1 MTLHLSDL
9 YRLDGTVSRSTYL
22 TLGTVLMLIKYG
34 LDWIV
39 ATWIFGVEWNP
50 FNYLVVPGGASGIT
64 QVPAEERWL
73 HTSLLLIALPFIWLG
88 VVLTVRRLRTTGL
101 PLGLVVLFFVPVVN
115 LVFFLVLGAL
125 SAHPEWARHPHPE
138 RFPRLRALHARVAR
152 ENPVA
157 RGAFALL
164 VTVPVGLGLT
174 ILSATY
180 LGAYGWA
187 LFVGLP
193 FVVGMGS
200 VLVYGFGQPQ
210 STGSC
215 LLVSFLSIVV
225 LGVLG
230 LAVAIEGAICL
241 IMAAPIAIVVGM
253 LGGAIGCAIQYRPW
267 SLEETPYLLPFLFL
281 LVPSL
286 MAAEFAADPQAAL
299 IAVSTAVE
307 VEAPPQ
313 RVWDR
318 VVSFPELP
326 EPHEWLF
333 RAGVAYPTR
342 AEIHGRGPGAVRH
355 CVFSTGT
362 FVEPIEVWDEP
373 HLLRFAV
380 TEQPDPMREWSPYDI
395 HPPHLDHYLVS
406 QRGQFLLTELPGGR
420 TRLEGT
426 TWYTNKMWPEW
437 YWQMWSDAIIH
448 RIHNRVLVHIKK
460 LAEE

>member
-1 MTLHLSDL
+1 
-9 YRLDGTVSRSTYL
+9 
-22 TLGTVLMLIKYG
+22 
-34 LDWIV
+34 
-39 ATWIFGVEWNP
+39 
-50 FNYLVVPGGASGIT
+50 
-64 QVPAEERWL
+64 
-73 HTSLLLIALPFIWLG
+73 
-88 VVLTVRRLRTTGL
+88 
-101 PLGLVVLFFVPVVN
+101 
-115 LVFFLVLGAL
+115 
-125 SAHPEWARHPHPE
+125 
-138 RFPRLRALHARVAR
+138 
-152 ENPVA
+152 
-157 RGAFALL
+157 
-164 VTVPVGLGLT
+164 
-174 ILSATY
+174 
-180 LGAYGWA
+180 
-187 LFVGLP
+187 
-193 FVVGMGS
+193 
-200 VLVYGFGQPQ
+200 
-210 STGSC
+210 
-215 LLVSFLSIVV
+215 
-225 LGVLG
+225 
-230 LAVAIEGAICL
+230 
-241 IMAAPIAIVVGM
+241 M

-281 LVPSL
+281 LLPSL